1 MHDNLTCTIYFN
13 GKRTHITLEPLPSG
27 DTIISMSPVSIT
39 HSFAGSEKINVKL
52 A

>member
-13 GKRTHITLEPLPSG
+13 GKRTHIALEPLPSG
-27 DTIISMSPVSIT
+27 DTIIPLPVVFVT
-39 HSFAGSEKINVKL
+39 HSPTGHEKVSLKL